1 MPLISTP
8 IPNLIGGVSQQP
20 PSIRNINEAEVIEN
34 AVPSPV
40 EGLIKRPPTEFI
52 AAIHSEAGVNT
63 LREPNKADE
72 PFFHLIERDANEKYI
87 LSILKDGTVDIFD
100 LSGQRKTLY
109 KTLSAGGTT
118 YFSGLGTADY
128 NERVALTVADVTFI
142 LNKRDIPALSGTL
155 STYGIAGFNVNRNA
169 LVWIRQTNTGRSL
182 KVSVTVGATTYT
194 ETHTTSGSTN
204 LGTNHAAVA
213 LAGDLAANAPLTA
226 TTAKDSVIW
235 IKANADM
242 TVTIDD
248 DFGGE
253 GTTLIIDSVERFEDL
268 PPCAPN
274 GYMVRVAGTPESGYD
289 DYWVKF
295 VTFGAVTFGQG
306 LWEETVAP
314 GIKYQIN
321 AATMP
326 KILIRQSDGS
336 FMLKDANGTT
346 PTTGDG
352 LPAGSAATLYNDY
365 DWNDR
370 LVGDADTN
378 PDPSFI
384 GTKINDMVYYQSRL
398 GFMAGEN
405 LVFSETSEF
414 FNFWRTT
421 VLDLL
426 DTDPIDVAS
435 SASKVGVIT
444 AAIQFNRDLI
454 LFTPTN
460 QMVMRSGDV
469 FSPKNVAILN
479 TGDFENQSNL
489 VAPIPS
495 ANSIFFTYS
504 NGGYSGVRELVPQ
517 PNIDGSYL
525 ANNLTDNVSRYIVGT
540 PRHMAATAHDNITV
554 LISNDQ
560 LYCYR
565 YFNSD
570 NQRVQSAWFKFTFAD
585 SSGTNGSFC
594 KPLWCTFVDSDL
606 YVVMMRTGST
616 TTKGYLTIE
625 KIRMGSG
632 LNDLSVSGKDWL
644 THLDARK
651 YYPANS
657 GIYNAATNTTEYT
670 LPAPFSYLTGKLQ
683 VMTKDGYLAKI
694 VGGNIYN
701 SPNPGNAG
709 KIKVEGNYTTSSANP
724 KDVWI
729 GIPYTMTYEFSTQ
742 YLRTASR
749 TGSPVSVID
758 GRYQLK
764 YITLQFAE
772 TGFFEVFSGVKNET
786 LYSYPF
792 TGEVTGS
799 TLLGA
804 LNITTGTFRAP
815 IYGKNERQVIKV
827 TNSSPLPSKF
837 LSASIEAEYTDSRS
851 DGA

>member
-1 MPLISTP
+1 MPLISTA

-52 AAIHSEAGVNT
+52 SAIRDDLNI

-100 LSGQRKTLY
+100 LVGNRKTLF
-109 KTLSAGGTT
+109 TAPGN
-118 YFSGLGTADY
+118 FSGLGSANY

-142 LNKRDIPALSGTL
+142 LNKTNVPALTNAT
-155 STYGIAGFNVNRNA
+155 STYAIAGFNVNRNA
-169 LVWIRQTNTGRSL
+169 LVWIRQANTEREHR
-182 KVSVTVGATTYT
+182 VIVTGATVVTASHKT
-194 ETHTTSGSTN
+194 GN
-204 LGTNHAAVA
+204 NDVGTNHVA
-213 LAGDLAANAPLTA
+213 QTLSSIIDDDANLA
-226 TTAKDSVIW
+226 TTTYKDSVIW
-235 IKANADM
+235 IKATTNNI
-242 TVTIDD
+242 TVVTED
-248 DFGGE
+248 DFAGE
-253 GTTLIIDSVERFEDL
+253 GMTLIINSVERFEDL

-274 GYMVRVAGTPESGYD
+274 GYMVRVAGTPESDYD

-295 VTFGAVTFGQG
+295 VTFGGVTFGQG

-314 GIKYQIN
+314 GIKYEIN
-321 AATMP
+321 PATMP
-326 KILIRQSDGS
+326 KILIRQSDGT

-346 PTTGDG
+346 PTVGDG
-352 LPAGSAATLYNDY
+352 LPSTDPADIYNDY
-365 DWNDR
+365 DWSNR
-370 LVGDADTN
+370 LVGDEDTN

-384 GTKINDMVYYQSRL
+384 GSKINDMVYYQSRL
-398 GFMAGEN
+398 GFMTGEN

-426 DTDPIDVAS
+426 DTDTIDIAS

-444 AAIQFNRDLI
+444 SAIQFNRDLI

-460 QMVMRSGDV
+460 QLVMRSGDV
-469 FSPKNVAILN
+469 FSPKNVAILT
-479 TGDFENQSNL
+479 TGDFENQSDKIS
-489 VAPIPS
+489 PIPS
-495 ANSIFFTYS
+495 ANAIFFTYS

-525 ANNLTDNVSRYIVGT
+525 VNNLTDNVSRYIVGT
-540 PRHMAATAHDNITV
+540 PRHMAATSHDNIAV
-554 LISNDQ
+554 LLANDQ
-560 LYCYR
+560 MYCYR
-565 YFNSD
+565 YFDRD
-570 NQRVQSAWFKFTFAD
+570 NQRIQSAWFKFTFAD
-585 SSGTNGSFC
+585 SSGVDGSFC
-594 KPLWCTFVDSDL
+594 KPLWCIFVDSDL

-632 LNDLSVSGKDWL
+632 LNDLSISGKDWL
-644 THLDARK
+644 AHLDARK

-657 GIYNAATNTTEYT
+657 GTYDPATNTTEYS
-670 LPAPFSYLTGKLQ
+670 LPAPFSYLSGKLQ
-683 VMTKDGYLAKI
+683 VMTKDGYLAKV

-701 SPNPGNAG
+701 SPNPGNVG
-709 KIKVEGNYTTSSANP
+709 KIKVEGNYTTSSASP

-729 GIPYTMTYEFSTQ
+729 GIPYTMTYEFSSQ
-742 YLRTASR
+742 YLREGVKA
-749 TGSPVSVID
+749 GKPVSVIE

-764 YITLQFAE
+764 YITLQYAE

-786 LYSYPF
+786 LYCYPF

-799 TLLGA
+799 TVLGA
-804 LNITTGTFRAP
+804 LNLSTGTFRAP

-837 LSASIEAEYTDSRS
+837 LSASIEAEYTDRNDAVPRSSRI
-851 DGA
+851 

>member
-20 PSIRNINEAEVIEN
+20 PSIRNINEAEAIEN

-52 AAIHSEAGVNT
+52 SAIRDGSNI

-87 LSILKDGTVDIFD
+87 LSILKNGTVDIFD
-100 LSGQRKTLY
+100 LVGNRKTLF
-109 KTLSAGGTT
+109 TAPGN
-118 YFSGLGTADY
+118 FSGLGTANY

-142 LNKRDIPALSGTL
+142 LNKTDVPALTNST
-155 STYGIAGFNVNRNA
+155 STYAIAGFNVNRNA
-169 LVWIRQTNTGRSL
+169 LVWIRQANAEREHR
-182 KVSVTVGATTYT
+182 VIVTYGATTVT
-194 ETHTTSGSTN
+194 AEHKSTGNDIGTSHVAGVLSGLIDNDANLATTSY
-204 LGTNHAAVA
+204 
-213 LAGDLAANAPLTA
+213 
-226 TTAKDSVIW
+226 KDSVIW
-235 IKANADM
+235 IKATTNDIKVI
-242 TVTIDD
+242 TED
-248 DFGGE
+248 DFAGE
-253 GTTLIIDSVERFEDL
+253 GMTLIINSVERFEDL

-274 GYMVRVAGTPESGYD
+274 GYMVRVAGTPESDYD

-295 VTFGAVTFGQG
+295 VTFGGVTFGQG

-314 GIKYQIN
+314 GIKYEIN
-321 AATMP
+321 PVTMP
-326 KILIRQSDGS
+326 KILIRQSDGT

-346 PTTGDG
+346 PTVGDG
-352 LPAGSAATLYNDY
+352 LPSGSAADLYNDY
-365 DWNDR
+365 DWNNR
-370 LVGDADTN
+370 LVGDEDTN

-398 GFMAGEN
+398 GFMTGEN

-426 DTDPIDVAS
+426 DTDPIDIAS

-460 QMVMRSGDV
+460 QLVMRSGDV
-469 FSPKNVAILN
+469 FSPKNVAILT
-479 TGDFENQSNL
+479 TGDFENQSDK
-489 VAPIPS
+489 VSPIPS

-540 PRHMAATAHDNITV
+540 PRHIAATAHDNIAV
-554 LISNDQ
+554 LLANDQ
-560 LYCYR
+560 MYCYR
-565 YFNSD
+565 YFTRD

-585 SSGTNGSFC
+585 SSGVNGSFC
-594 KPLWCTFVDSDL
+594 KPLWCAFVDSDL

-632 LNDLSVSGKDWL
+632 LNDVAVSGKDWL

-657 GIYNAATNTTEYT
+657 GTYDSATNTTEYT
-670 LPAPFSYLTGKLQ
+670 LPAPFSYLAGKLQ

-694 VGGNIYN
+694 VGGNTYN

-742 YLRTASR
+742 YLREGSQA
-749 TGSPVSVID
+749 GSPVSVIE

-764 YITLQFAE
+764 YITLQYAE

-786 LYSYPF
+786 LYCYPF

-799 TLLGA
+799 TVLGT
-804 LNITTGTFRAP
+804 LNISTGTFRAP

-837 LSASIEAEYTDSRS
+837 LSASIEAEYTDTRS
-851 DGA
+851 DRA